1 RRRMNQRI
9 RSASS
14 GVGDIGLLNTKAQR
28 HKEETGY
35 RSSRMDTRAPRPE
48 PESLSA
54 MEPRAEMIGATP
66 LARISAEAVSQLGP
80 SSNKKGAPVFPA
92 PLAEILPD

>member
-1 RRRMNQRI
+1 
-9 RSASS
+9 
-14 GVGDIGLLNTKAQR
+14 
-28 HKEETGY
+28 
-35 RSSRMDTRAPRPE
+35 
-48 PESLSA
+48 

-92 PLAEILPD
+92 PLAEILPDYLQHLFMISVNRQVGSLWVVFA